1 MKLPTKT
8 TVNFDELFI
17 MFSNTNRTQQQ
28 LLVQETFYALK
39 MYIKNNGINN
49 ESSKQEVKIRD
60 SEHGLQFLSFI
71 SSPFHEI
78 AQEID
83 RGKLRSSIRS
93 WNYYYYCCWR
103 NPKCQSMY
111 LFSISLSLKSYKML
125 HNLATNTIVFFY

>member
-17 MFSNTNRTQQQ
+17 ICSNTNRTQQQ
-28 LLVQETFYALK
+28 LLVQETIYALK

-83 RGKLRSSIRS
+83 RGKASKFNSILELLLLLLKKS
-93 WNYYYYCCWR
+93 KVSIDVFIFN
-103 NPKCQSMY
+103 
-111 LFSISLSLKSYKML
+111 FSFLEK
-125 HNLATNTIVFFY
+125 F

>member
-83 RGKLRSSIRS
+83 RGKASKFNSILELLLLLLKKS
-93 WNYYYYCCWR
+93 KVSIDVFIFN
-103 NPKCQSMY
+103 
-111 LFSISLSLKSYKML
+111 FSFLEKL
-125 HNLATNTIVFFY
+125 